1 MLMAE
6 VIPKFRA
13 WFKIC
18 WDWAFCPGGV
28 DQKALIFVDMEFI
41 TLGIEAV
48 YWNYIESFLFS
59 IIEYRHR
66 LEPETKNNRREK
78 GSKSA

>member
-13 WFKIC
+13 WFRIC

-28 DQKALIFVDMEFI
+28 DQKALIFVDMEFE

-48 YWNYIESFLFS
+48 NQNYINNFLSS
-59 IIEYRHR
+59 IIE
-66 LEPETKNNRREK
+66 
-78 GSKSA
+78 